1 MKLVARPVKKLRA
14 NLYRVFLWSC
24 ASLVNLTQ
32 CCSHALSS
40 TEIMLC
46 VWSVSS
52 CWKGE
57 MRCHLANLALL
68 MRKEVYTAFYC
79 RNRTAMDESFTTS
92 DEIEQ
97 SKIEEIAEIPNA
109 DKNMTV
115 CSCRGMCTR
124 EKGRNACPCKGIGQ
138 YCSSVCH
145 PDENTCFNRRN
156 LEIETDSSEVTF

>member
-1 MKLVARPVKKLRA
+1 
-14 NLYRVFLWSC
+14 
-24 ASLVNLTQ
+24 
-32 CCSHALSS
+32 
-40 TEIMLC
+40 MLC

-68 MRKEVYTAFYC
+68 MQKEVYTAFYC
-79 RNRTAMDESFTTS
+79 RNRPAMDETFTTS

-97 SKIEEIAEIPNA
+97 SKIEEIAGIPNA

-115 CSCRGMCTR
+115 CCSRGMCTR

-145 PDENTCFNRRN
+145 PDENACFNRRN
-156 LEIETDSSEVTF
+156 LESETDSSEVTF